1 MKDGTNMLHVLPSG
15 EWEIVKHTKN
25 GTYIKQG
32 KIKIFI
38 PKTDIDIEKLEK
50 ESEEQ

>member
-1 MKDGTNMLHVLPSG
+1 MNNCTNMLHILSSG
-15 EWEIVKHTKN
+15 KWEIVKHTKH

-38 PKTDIDIEKLEK
+38 PKTEVDIEKLEK
-50 ESEEQ
+50 ESEE

>member
-1 MKDGTNMLHVLPSG
+1 MNNFTNMLHVLPAG
-15 EWEIVKHTKN
+15 EWEIVKHTKR

-38 PKTDIDIEKLEK
+38 PKTEVNIEELEK
-50 ESEEQ
+50 KFKEQ

>member
-1 MKDGTNMLHVLPSG
+1 MTDGTNILEVLPCG
-15 EWEIVKHTKN
+15 EWEIVKHTKY

-38 PKTDIDIEKLEK
+38 PKTEVDIEKLEK
-50 ESEEQ
+50 ESEQ

>member
-1 MKDGTNMLHVLPSG
+1 MSDCTNMLHLLPSG
-15 EWEIVKHTKN
+15 EWEIVKHTKY

-38 PKTDIDIEKLEK
+38 PKTEVDIEKLEK
-50 ESEEQ
+50 EIEEQ